1 MGAAGYWAIGSMAAA
16 TLEEEEVDE
25 TELDP
30 TSLDGVELRG
40 ARELDEEIPRATVDV
55 REDDEE
61 ERGAADRDP
70 WPEINGTSSTPPSV
84 VVLVELALR
93 EDGAWPDLL
102 TMILPLMVVSVVEP

>member
-1 MGAAGYWAIGSMAAA
+1 MGAAGYWVTGSITGVA
-16 TLEEEEVDE
+16 TEEDDDDGSAELEDLEETEEIEEID
-25 TELDP
+25 
-30 TSLDGVELRG
+30 
-40 ARELDEEIPRATVDV
+40 ELDEEIPRATVGV